1 MLESPCMDITTERT
15 RFWGMLALAA
25 VYTCI
30 LAWRDEMGSPLFAWA
45 LIGLAVLGGLAF
57 FWWTTHSGQ
66 SRQARAIFFF
76 AAGAFA
82 FYSLIPLLFNIL
94 YRLFPRSS
102 LIWHVPGMDYIAEL
116 LYYAMPII
124 GAWYLFQYAAP
135 DNWRERFFLRLNWF
149 GEDWAILGGF
159 ALITAIVMW
168 LYLHFGGSSS
178 GWNPLNTQKLTA
190 AFIIFGVLS
199 AAANA
204 LMEELWFRGY
214 FLGLSAR
221 LIPPGWAIAATA
233 LMFGFLHFKDGIPQ
247 GWLGLILAGI
257 YGLALAWWTWK
268 RGSIWQAVALHF
280 TTDLV
285 IFFGANIR

>member
-1 MLESPCMDITTERT
+1 MYNSYVDNSTERT
-15 RFWGMLALAA
+15 RFWGLLALAA
-25 VYTCI
+25 VYAAV
-30 LAWRDEMGSPLFAWA
+30 LAWRDEMGSPLFFWA
-45 LIGLAVLGGLAF
+45 ILGLAVLGALAF
-57 FWWTTHSGQ
+57 FWWTTRTEL
-66 SRQARAIFFF
+66 SRHAHAIFFF

-82 FYSLIPLLFNIL
+82 FYSLIPFLFNLL
-94 YRLFPRSS
+94 YHLFPRSS

-116 LYYAMPII
+116 LWYAVPII

-135 DNWRERFFLRLNWF
+135 ADWRERFFLRLNWYR
-149 GEDWAILGGF
+149 EDWAILGAF
-159 ALITAIVMW
+159 AFITALVMW
-168 LYLHFGGSSS
+168 LYLHFGGSSG
-178 GWNPLNTQKLTA
+178 GWSALGTKHFTA
-190 AFIIFGVLS
+190 VFVIFGVLS

-204 LMEELWFRGY
+204 LMEEIWFRGY
-214 FLGLSAR
+214 FLGLAAR